1 MTPAQLAD
9 FEGAKTSLEKYEKLY
24 SLMEYA
30 SHLNEGM
37 IILERK
43 IMTNN
48 PTIPMNV
55 YRACRGNNRE
65 ALFREMEAYLQA
77 YYDLMDDCK

>member
-1 MTPAQLAD
+1 MTSAQLSD
-9 FEGAKTSLEKYEKLY
+9 FEGAKTSLENYEKLY
-24 SLMEYA
+24 SLVEYA

-55 YRACRGNNRE
+55 YRACSANS
-65 ALFREMEAYLQA
+65 
-77 YYDLMDDCK
+77 